1 MASCNLYTLAYDVRL
16 RIVGNNELKSAQ
28 QSKQGVFMSGYKWST
43 THIVLKSG
51 KTKIPTWALLESGQL
66 EFSSNIKLKL

>member
-16 RIVGNNELKSAQ
+16 DIVGNNELKSAQ

-43 THIVLKSG
+43 THIVRKSR
-51 KTKIPTWALLESGQL
+51 KNQNPNLSLLRKWSVRIQ
-66 EFSSNIKLKL
+66 F